1 MANKQTKIPA
11 KANTDLTQYLNRIA
25 TGDGKIPE
33 KPDTDVE
40 EYLDYIIKEGVGE
53 AEPITALPSTGREGK
68 IYILVD
74 DLDNPTKASG
84 IYTYID
90 GKFILASQPA
100 SQTVKL
106 VDQLPTTGEDGV
118 LYYVPK
124 AGADDTYD
132 LYRWLNNGWVKVDTD
147 IILYSTT
154 GNNADGSMTQ
164 AAVTSALNGKQDTIT
179 LNKHT
184 IYM

>member
-1 MANKQTKIPA
+1 MAKTNAKIPA

-25 TGDGKIPE
+25 TGEGKIPA

-53 AEPITALPSTGREGK
+53 AEPITELPETGREGK
-68 IYILVD
+68 IYVMVD

-84 IYTYID
+84 IYTYVD
-90 GKFILASQPA
+90 GKFLLASQPID
-100 SQTVKL
+100 QTVKL

-124 AGADDTYD
+124 AGAEDTYD

-154 GNNADGSMTQ
+154 GSNADGSMTQ
-164 AAVTSALNGKQDTIT
+164 AAVTTALNTKQDKIT
-179 LNKHT
+179 LNQNT
-184 IYM
+184 IYI